1 MRVTGPSK
9 RELPTPML
17 SNAVISGAKPREK
30 AFKLADGGGLYLL
43 VTPAGSRWWRLRFRV
58 RGTEKMLSLGTFP
71 DVSLKLARERRDQAR
86 RDLANGIDPGAKRRT
101 EKMASGNTFEAIARE
116 WFDKFSPS
124 WAPGYS
130 SKVIRRLEI
139 CVFPWMGS
147 MPIAQIK
154 APDLL
159 ACLRRVEARGK
170 LGTAHRALQV
180 CGRVFRYAVATG
192 RAERDPSG
200 DLRGALPPKQEKHHA
215 SFTDPRSLAGLLRAI
230 DAYDGSNVVRS
241 ALRLAPLVFVRPG
254 ELRAAEWKEFNLGAG
269 EWRIGAERMKM
280 RVQHI
285 VPLSR
290 QAVAILR
297 EMEPVTGAGRFV
309 FPSPRS
315 DTRPLS
321 DNGML
326 AALRRMGFERG
337 VLTVHGFRS
346 TASTLLNE
354 QGWNPDAIERQLAHS
369 ERDGVRAAY
378 NYAEYLPERRK
389 MMQAWADY
397 IDSLKVDAQS
407 TRLPQ
412 GKSDERQEATD
423 SRDMR
428 AEAGWAHG

>member
-1 MRVTGPSK
+1 
-9 RELPTPML
+9 ML

-30 AFKLADGGGLYLL
+30 AFKLADGGGLFLL

-86 RDLANGIDPGAKRRT
+86 RDLANGIDPSAKRRT
-101 EKMASGNTFEAIARE
+101 EKMASGDTFEAIARE
-116 WFDKFSPS
+116 WFGRFSPN
-124 WAPGYS
+124 WAAGYS

-139 CVFPWMGS
+139 CVFPWIGS
-147 MPIAQIK
+147 TPISQIK

-159 ACLRRVEARGK
+159 SCLRRVEARGK

-215 SFTDPRSLAGLLRAI
+215 SFTDPKSLAGLLRAI
-230 DAYDGSNVVRS
+230 DAYDGSTVVRN

-254 ELRAAEWKEFNLGAG
+254 ELRAAEWKEFNLDTG

-285 VPLSR
+285 VPLAL

-309 FPSPRS
+309 FPSPRT
-315 DTRPLS
+315 DERPLS

-326 AALRRMGFERG
+326 AALRRMGFEQG

-354 QGWNPDAIERQLAHS
+354 QGWHPDAIERQLAHS

-389 MMQAWADY
+389 MMQAWANY
-397 IDSLKVDAQS
+397 LEALQTGTELKPSVGAPNEPRNRRE
-407 TRLPQ
+407 RLAILPLASEGDCVEPPGLQ
-412 GKSDERQEATD
+412 AR
-423 SRDMR
+423 
-428 AEAGWAHG
+428 

>member
-1 MRVTGPSK
+1 
-9 RELPTPML
+9 ML
-17 SNAVISGAKPREK
+17 TNAVISGAKPREK
-30 AFKLADGGGLYLL
+30 PFKLSDGGGLYLL
-43 VTPAGSRWWRLRFRV
+43 VNPSGSRWWRFKFRV
-58 RGTEKMLSLGTFP
+58 HGRENLLSLGIFP
-71 DVSLKLARERRDQAR
+71 EVPLREARELRDEAR
-86 RDLANGIDPGAKRRT
+86 RDLRKGIDPAAKRRT
-101 EKMASGNTFEAIARE
+101 ARMAGGETFKAIAQE
-116 WFDKFSPS
+116 WFDKFSPNWVQS
-124 WAPGYS
+124 YS

-139 CVFPWMGS
+139 CVFPWIGK
-147 MPIAQIK
+147 MPISQIK

-159 ACLRRVEARGK
+159 SCLRRVEARGK

-215 SFTDPRSLAGLLRAI
+215 SFTDPASLAGLLRAI
-230 DAYDGSNVVRS
+230 DAYDGSAVVRN
-241 ALRLAPLVFVRPG
+241 ALRLAPMVFVRPG
-254 ELRAAEWKEFNLGAG
+254 ELRAAEWKEFNLDAG

-290 QAVAILR
+290 QAVAILH
-297 EMEPVTGAGRFV
+297 EMHPVTGAGRFV
-309 FPSPRS
+309 FPSPRT

-389 MMQAWADY
+389 MMQFWSEY
-397 IDSLKVDAQS
+397 LDSLRA
-407 TRLPQ
+407 
-412 GKSDERQEATD
+412 GNTD
-423 SRDMR
+423 MPVKPSV
-428 AEAGWAHG
+428 

>member
-1 MRVTGPSK
+1 
-9 RELPTPML
+9 ML
-17 SNAVISGAKPREK
+17 TNAVISGSKPREK
-30 AFKLADGGGLYLL
+30 PFKLADGGGLYLL
-43 VTPAGSRWWRLRFRV
+43 VTPAGNRWWRLRFRV
-58 RGTEKMLSLGTFP
+58 RGKEQMLSLGIFP
-71 DVSLKLARERRDQAR
+71 DVSLKEARERRDQAR
-86 RDLANGIDPGAKRRT
+86 RDLAKGIDPSAKRRT
-101 EKMASGNTFEAIARE
+101 EKMASGDTFEAIARE
-116 WFDKFSPS
+116 WFDRFSPN
-124 WAPGYS
+124 WAVGYS

-139 CVFPWMGS
+139 CVFPWIGS
-147 MPIAQIK
+147 MPISQIK

-215 SFTDPRSLAGLLRAI
+215 SFTDPKSLAGLLCAI
-230 DAYDGSNVVRS
+230 DSYDGSTVVRS

-254 ELRAAEWKEFNLGAG
+254 ELRAAEWKEFNLDAG

-309 FPSPRS
+309 FPSPR
-315 DTRPLS
+315 TAKRPLS

-326 AALRRMGFERG
+326 AALRRMGFEQG

-354 QGWNPDAIERQLAHS
+354 QGWHPDAIERQLAHS

-389 MMQAWADY
+389 MMQAWSDY
-397 IDSLKVDAQS
+397 IDTLKARGDVAA
-407 TRLPQ
+407 
-412 GKSDERQEATD
+412 K
-423 SRDMR
+423 
-428 AEAGWAHG
+428 

>member
-1 MRVTGPSK
+1 MGVQMGVTG
-9 RELPTPML
+9 RYQRVLPPQML
-17 SNAVISGAKPREK
+17 SNAAISGVKPREK
-30 AFKLADGGGLYLL
+30 PFKLTDGGGLYLL
-43 VTPAGSRWWRLRFRV
+43 VTPAGKRWWRLKFRV
-58 RGTEKMLSLGTFP
+58 YGREKLLSLGIFP
-71 DVSLKLARERRDQAR
+71 DVSLKEARDRRDDAR
-86 RDLANGIDPGAKRRT
+86 RDLAKGIDPSVKRRA
-101 EKMASGNTFEAIARE
+101 EKLAGGNTFEAVARE
-116 WFDKFSPS
+116 WFEKFSPH
-124 WAPGYS
+124 WVEGYS

-139 CVFPWMGS
+139 CAFPWIGS
-147 MPIAQIK
+147 IPISQIK

-192 RAERDPSG
+192 RAERDPCS
-200 DLRGALPPKQEKHHA
+200 DLRGALPPKSEKHHA
-215 SFTDPRSLAGLLRAI
+215 SFTDPSSLAGLLRAI
-230 DAYDGSNVVRS
+230 DAYDGSTVVRS
-241 ALRLAPLVFVRPG
+241 ALRLAPMVFVRPG
-254 ELRAAEWKEFNLGAG
+254 ELRAAEWKEFDLDAG

-297 EMEPVTGAGRFV
+297 ELEPVTGAGRFV
-309 FPSPRS
+309 FPSPR
-315 DTRPLS
+315 TPMRPLS

-337 VLTVHGFRS
+337 TLTVHGFRS

-389 MMQAWADY
+389 MMQSWSDY
-397 IDSLKVDAQS
+397 LDTLRV
-407 TRLPQ
+407 
-412 GKSDERQEATD
+412 GKNDVPIGRSN
-423 SRDMR
+423 
-428 AEAGWAHG
+428 

>member
-1 MRVTGPSK
+1 
-9 RELPTPML
+9 ML
-17 SNAVISGAKPREK
+17 TNAVISGSKPREK
-30 AFKLADGGGLYLL
+30 PFKLSDGGGLFLL
-43 VTPAGSRWWRLRFRV
+43 VNPSGSRWWRFKFRIH
-58 RGTEKMLSLGTFP
+58 GKENLLSLGIFP
-71 DVSLKLARERRDQAR
+71 EVPLREARELRDEAR
-86 RDLANGIDPGAKRRT
+86 RDLRKGIDPAAKRRT
-101 EKMASGNTFEAIARE
+101 ARMAGGETFKAIAQE
-116 WFDKFSPS
+116 WFDKFSPN
-124 WAPGYS
+124 WATSYS

-139 CVFPWMGS
+139 CVFPWIGK
-147 MPIAQIK
+147 MPISQIK

-159 ACLRRVEARGK
+159 SCLRRVEARGK

-215 SFTDPRSLAGLLRAI
+215 SFTDPASLAGLLRAI
-230 DAYDGSNVVRS
+230 NAYDGSAVVRN
-241 ALRLAPLVFVRPG
+241 ALRLAPMVFVRPG
-254 ELRAAEWKEFNLGAG
+254 ELRAAEWKEFNLDSG
-269 EWRIGAERMKM
+269 EWRIAAERMKM

-290 QAVAILR
+290 QAVALLR
-297 EMEPVTGAGRFV
+297 EMQPVTGTGRFV
-309 FPSPRS
+309 FPSPRTDS
-315 DTRPLS
+315 RPLS

-389 MMQAWADY
+389 MMQFWSDY
-397 IDSLKVDAQS
+397 LDDLR
-407 TRLPQ
+407 T
-412 GKSDERQEATD
+412 GKTDMPVKPSD
-423 SRDMR
+423 
-428 AEAGWAHG
+428 